1 LPNLP
6 DTLLWTEREGLTLWC
21 PRADLAVPFYT
32 GEKRALR
39 ERNLEEYRRLLYV
52 ALSRAQ
58 DRLYI
63 CGWQTREAP
72 REDSWHA
79 LCRTG
84 LAEISTPFAFDA
96 TALIGADGWCG
107 HGSGA
112 PGGSRSRGRTIA
124 GLGASPAAS
133 RARSTAAARTLT
145 AERGRAARSL
155 AARGE
160 RA

>member
-1 LPNLP
+1 
-6 DTLLWTEREGLTLWC
+6 
-21 PRADLAVPFYT
+21 ADLAVPFFT
-32 GEKRALR
+32 SEKRALR

-52 ALSRAQ
+52 ALSRAK

-84 LAEISTPFAFDA
+84 LAEIATAFPFDA

-107 HGSGA
+107 QGLRLTSPQTVAPVRERPAGA
-112 PGGSRSRGRTIA
+112 VA
-124 GLGASPAAS
+124 GAGPLPDLLHLSPAAGHVPP
-133 RARSTAAARTLT
+133 RP
-145 AERGRAARSL
+145 
-155 AARGE
+155 
-160 RA
+160 

>member
-1 LPNLP
+1 MTAAAKSCGTSCAPKPANLRGFGGRLSGSPILSPAPVSCSPP
-6 DTLLWTEREGLTLWC
+6 DSLLWTQREGLPMWC
-21 PRADLAVPFYT
+21 PRADLAVPFFT
-32 GEKRALR
+32 SEKRALR

-84 LAEISTPFAFDA
+84 LAE
-96 TALIGADGWCG
+96 
-107 HGSGA
+107 
-112 PGGSRSRGRTIA
+112 
-124 GLGASPAAS
+124 
-133 RARSTAAARTLT
+133 
-145 AERGRAARSL
+145 
-155 AARGE
+155 
-160 RA
+160 